1 MANATSPS
9 AQAGPSSKPASSFKD
24 LQVSPPLLRSLSH
37 LSISV
42 PTPIQSKTIPTILSG
57 SDLIGGSPTGT
68 GKTLCFA
75 LPILHSLLKDPVG
88 GHSVVLTPTRELAV
102 QLHEAFL
109 ALAQGAK
116 MGIKCS
122 LVLGGLDMMKQA
134 TELARGRPHIVVATP
149 GRLWDLL
156 VSGGSHEWGLDRCKF
171 LVLDEADRL
180 LTPTFAEAL
189 GSIMEHL
196 PPPSRRQTLLFSA
209 TLTPEIEALA
219 QKRLAE
225 AEEGKGRKI
234 KVERIDLDSSTPPRL
249 RQRYIFVPS
258 HVREVYLAHLL
269 THPPTDPRAHK
280 RRRRNEL
287 SLSPIESDG
296 DEEDDGDEDK
306 GEVVAEDED
315 EEDDEGA
322 SSLEDDDDEDEDDED
337 EDASDS
343 ASSADSDDSTINLD
357 YSSDEDDDPEDPLYY
372 TSPTGHKL
380 LRHLPIPTIIFVSRC
395 RTAELL
401 CRTLREISIP
411 CLSLHSQLSQPLR
424 LENLQKFRAAPNK
437 WVLVATDVASRGLDV
452 PEVGMVVNY
461 DLPAA
466 WEDYLHRVGRTA
478 RAGRSGW
485 AVSFVGERDVD
496 VFQGIESKLRV
507 RGKKEGQYKMK
518 ELPMPEERVL
528 EKLNKVATAKR
539 VASMELADG
548 RFGERAR
555 RNREKQEMV
564 AGAGGKKRSSKE
576 DGSGKRKKR
585 KGEAAA

>member
-1 MANATSPS
+1 MATTNDSAS
-9 AQAGPSSKPASSFKD
+9 AQAGPSKLKADKPAASFKD
-24 LQVSPPLLRSLSH
+24 LSISPPLLRALSH
-37 LSISV
+37 LSITV

-75 LPILHSLLKDPVG
+75 LPILHSLLRDPVG

-122 LVLGGLDMMKQA
+122 LVLGGMDMMKQA
-134 TELARGRPHIVVATP
+134 TELARGRPHVVVATP

-156 VSGGSHEWGLDRCKF
+156 VSGGNQEWGLERCKF

-196 PPPSRRQTLLFSA
+196 PPPERRQTLLFSA
-209 TLTPEIEALA
+209 TLTEEIEALA
-219 QKRLAE
+219 QKRLGEAE
-225 AEEGKGRKI
+225 AGKGRKI
-234 KVERIDLDSSTPPRL
+234 KVERIEMDSTTPEKL

-258 HVREVYLAHLL
+258 HVREVYLYHLL

-280 RRRRNEL
+280 RRRRNSL
-287 SLSPIESDG
+287 SLSPEESDDEEDEDRG
-296 DEEDDGDEDK
+296 EIVADEQDQDEDETSSSGSASGEDSDEEDDDDASVADSEDST
-306 GEVVAEDED
+306 VDLNF
-315 EEDDEGA
+315 
-322 SSLEDDDDEDEDDED
+322 SDDDDAE
-337 EDASDS
+337 
-343 ASSADSDDSTINLD
+343 TD
-357 YSSDEDDDPEDPLYY
+357 YERHYI
-372 TSPTGHKL
+372 SPSGHRL
-380 LRHLPIPTIIFVSRC
+380 LRQLPIPTIIFVSRC

-401 CRTLREISIP
+401 CRLLREMAIP

-424 LENLQKFRAAPNK
+424 LENLQKFRGAPNK

-496 VFQGIESKLRV
+496 VFQGIEARLRV
-507 RGKKEGQYKMK
+507 KGKKEGQYKMK

-528 EKLNKVATAKR
+528 EKLNRVATAKR
-539 VASMELADG
+539 VAGMELADG
-548 RFGERAR
+548 GFGEREQRNKEKGEKR
-555 RNREKQEMV
+555 RGK
-564 AGAGGKKRSSKE
+564 AGE
-576 DGSGKRKKR
+576 DGETKKRKKR
-585 KGEAAA
+585 KEAV